1 MILKSISSHLFS
13 TIYFQW
19 ANSLNH
25 NASINAW
32 SNLRLM
38 LHGSNVPW
46 RWNDCMLQILYVGL
60 TIISFILIF
69 MKLARI
75 QVLLFELQNFA
86 FLLII
91 VSTLLYSVLFN
102 KWNIYK
108 YVWTKSITKITFVM
122 LNIDIVCFIMLIS

>member
-25 NASINAW
+25 NVSINVW

-38 LHGSNVPW
+38 LHGSNAPW
-46 RWNDCMLQILYVGL
+46 RWNDCRLQILYVGL

-91 VSTLLYSVLFN
+91 VFTLLYSVLFN
-102 KWNIYK
+102 KWNINK
-108 YVWTKSITKITFVM
+108 YAWTKSITKKHLLY
-122 LNIDIVCFIMLIS
+122 LNIGYCLFYNAN